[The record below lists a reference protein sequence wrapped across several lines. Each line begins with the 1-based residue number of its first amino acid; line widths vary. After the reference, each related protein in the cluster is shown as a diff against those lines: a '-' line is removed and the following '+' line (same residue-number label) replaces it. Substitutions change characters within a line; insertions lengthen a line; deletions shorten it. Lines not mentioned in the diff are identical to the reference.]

1 MVYSLTPVMYSEA
14 ESYPIRFRVR
24 ILPLSDSQNDMNL
37 RNLDLLALPV
47 LLILLSPAVAKT
59 QSICPD
65 PEKPC
70 GSFKPYELSFRIPP
84 GKLARPEDRSAAF
97 YAIILKSAAPCSI
110 ADDQRKAAQAD
121 FPRNKVFISRFECKP
136 EDIISYTTIDDRKYS
151 ILAVYAGSTRRQA
164 EAFLSRVRTRG
175 SYPDAYL
182 RRMTVVRVHP

>member
-1 MVYSLTPVMYSEA
+1 
-14 ESYPIRFRVR
+14 
-24 ILPLSDSQNDMNL
+24 MNL
-37 RNLDLLALPV
+37 KNFNQLGLLAL
-47 LLILLSPAVAKT
+47 LMLLSPAVAKT

-70 GSFKPYELSFRIPP
+70 GSFKSYELSFRIPP
-84 GKLARPEDRSAAF
+84 GNKARAEDRSAAF

-121 FPRNKVFISRFECKP
+121 FPRNKVFISRFEC
-136 EDIISYTTIDDRKYS
+136 EDEDNISYTTIDDRRYS

-164 EAFLSRVRTRG
+164 ENFLSRVRTTGR
-175 SYPDAYL
+175 YADAYI